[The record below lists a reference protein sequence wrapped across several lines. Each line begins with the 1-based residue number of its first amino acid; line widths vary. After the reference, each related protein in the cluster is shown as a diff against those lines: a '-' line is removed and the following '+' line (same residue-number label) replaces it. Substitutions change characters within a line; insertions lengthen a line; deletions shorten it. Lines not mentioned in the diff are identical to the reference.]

1 MASGIGL
8 SLDTSFLQSLEKA
21 DNKIKDLTDKTNA
34 LSRATVQA
42 FQQMA
47 KSGVV
52 PYIEQLNRQ
61 KKALEEIGKIKG
73 TSPFLTKMQADAKVA
88 VDEINNLIKAL
99 EKTKAYKGEMS
110 GKTAISF
117 ANSVLGQRGEAK
129 SIDNMKLAIS
139 QLEAAQNRLNLNT
152 KTGQKNYEKIGETIK
167 KVKAE
172 LDKATGANK
181 QLTEESEKTKK
192 SFNGLGGVIS
202 TVFSV
207 TAIRGFLNNLIKVRG
222 EFELQHKSLQVL
234 LQDVDEANELW
245 DKTIALAVKSPYRVK
260 ELVTYTKQLAAYRV
274 ESEKLYDTTRMLAD
288 VSAGLGVDMNRLI
301 LAFGQVKAANF
312 LRGTE
317 LRQFSEAGVN
327 LLEELSKRFTQL
339 EGRAV
344 SVGDVFER
352 VSKRMVKFSDVEAV
366 FQKITSEGGVFYQMQ
381 EKQSETLRG
390 MIMNLKDSVDLMFNE
405 MGRSQDSSLKGALR
419 LVKELVDNWRKFI
432 PVISSAGAAFLAG
445 FSVKIIASIGA
456 AFKALWAIVAANPLM
471 AAVPLVT
478 ALAVAIM
485 SAKRNV
491 DELTASLNQVDVEVT
506 KQLEES
512 ITLYRKLAEQVRDV
526 TATQKDRNKALEQ
539 LKSHF
544 DEILPDQLLEIE
556 YIKGISDNYGEATEA
571 MMNYY
576 NAKATEQKKDRVE
589 SQFGESIDTEIVD
602 LIQGTRKMITTWGE
616 KGIIGERDKVALL
629 SGVGGIIRSVSEG
642 IKNGEI
648 DDNFDDV
655 RRAILQKLS
664 EYSGV
669 GATWDKYI
677 QGGNS
682 MLFEKNIN
690 ELIRK
695 VADYRAAIEGIQGL
709 PTETYAEQ
717 EAADIFLPQKENIE
731 SVKSTFKEI
740 INLVSEYSNI
750 AASEWTELDARFD
763 NIVGKLPE
771 EAAAYL
777 PLLYDM
783 LEKMKVAAVSA
794 EESGA
799 SFNFAKSIQ
808 NFQQEFIHG
817 LANVLWEQTGDKMFD
832 PINAKVHEELVQLV
846 TNMDNTLRDEAAKLN
861 LNDFQ
866 KSVVEAMEVIAQ
878 KTGQH
883 VNAFTDFIPKIGDSL
898 STTREAIEA
907 EIGLLESRVTT
918 WTNSMKVEA
927 PELISARP
935 GALSETQENIDK
947 AIKLIEMFK
956 MLRDFLGGG
965 DKKKGR
971 TDNTIEERIKVIDQ
985 MNKKYLEL
993 NKTLS
998 KAESLQGAF
1007 DAYKDA
1013 FATAYDREDVRTMS
1027 AEDFAKKVLNFPNE
1041 DEVVKW
1047 LDNLAKTVKDK
1058 EDKIKVQLA
1067 KGKFEMDVDVRLKK
1081 ESDEILKKEIED
1093 MFDRYDLTLELDKIK
1108 APKGFM
1114 KNLFGVDSMSLPML
1128 RAEVESREG
1137 DFIGTDMEDDYKEFL
1152 EKIDDLER
1160 KELEQKAKRFV
1171 DYLSKNLDK
1180 IENIQRGRGL
1190 DLSFAR
1196 ELFDEGKISAEM
1208 FGEAVQSIVAE
1219 TNKEISKLNLEKFKE
1234 SPEYIQSMGDMTA
1247 YSANELKALSSK
1259 LKDIISEN
1267 GQAFS
1272 ADELKAYHDALERVN
1287 KRLERLD
1294 RNFIYDKDVYN
1305 LKEIKRLNQEIADQ
1319 KAKEMEI
1326 NNKLTRQEL
1335 YRSGLI
1341 VSLENLQKQR
1351 DEAKAKGQDTMLLD
1365 SLILTTQREIAKA
1378 NDDVAATQASLK
1390 SSKSLLAELGSEL
1403 KTILGDETEALAKL
1417 QAYINLFNKSL
1428 NLFTGVFDEVKAV
1441 VDSFGVDTDSGVW
1454 AGISVAMEGLSNV
1467 GSKASEAVTKF
1478 MSGDPIGGTMAAI
1491 SMVFEAIKG
1500 VNKTIDQVQE
1510 SKIQEQLKQI
1520 EDLSDAYDVLEKS
1533 IGEAFNAKEL
1543 ADYNAQMATNV
1554 DLQLK
1559 AYDAAIRA
1567 EEAKK
1572 NTDPERVRE
1581 LTKESEALKE
1591 EWEDFK
1597 KSQLED
1603 MGGVVDFRDAT
1614 AGFVDAWR
1622 EAFKETGSG
1631 LEGLKDNF
1639 KEFFS
1644 DIVKQQALT
1653 QGATNIMKQLFDEI
1667 NKSLETDYTISE
1679 DEYKNIDD
1687 VQSKVLKEL
1696 DAFLE
1701 GYYERYGD
1709 LLENSEG
1716 GKLSVLQKG
1725 IQGITEDTAQII
1737 EAYLNSMR
1745 GYISEQVT
1753 YTKRLY
1759 EMFDRMSRGN
1769 TYGLNVR
1776 MIS

>member
-8 SLDTSFLQSLEKA
+8 SLDTSFLQSLANA
-21 DNKIKDLTDKTNA
+21 DQKITDLTKKTNN
-34 LSRATVQA
+34 LSRVTVQA

-47 KSGVV
+47 KGGVA
-52 PYIEQLNRQ
+52 PYIEQLSRQ

-73 TSPFLTKMQADAKVA
+73 TNPLLTKMQADAKVV
-88 VDEINNLIKAL
+88 VDEINRVIKAL

-129 SIDNMKLAIS
+129 SIDNMRAAIS

-167 KVKAE
+167 KVKTE

-181 QLTEESEKTKK
+181 ELTEESKKT
-192 SFNGLGGVIS
+192 FDAVGRIGRNIS
-202 TVFSV
+202 IAFAVN
-207 TAIRGFLNNLIKVRG
+207 AIKTFTKQLIDIRG
-222 EFELQHKSLQVL
+222 EFELQHRSLQVL
-234 LQDVDEANELW
+234 LQDVDEANALW
-245 DKTIALAVKSPYRVK
+245 EKTTALAVKSPYTTK

-274 ESEKLYDTTRMLAD
+274 EADKLYDTTRMLAD
-288 VSAGLGVDMNRLI
+288 VSSGLGVDMNRLI

-352 VSKRMVKFSDVEAV
+352 VSKRMVSFADVEAV
-366 FQKITSEGGVFYQMQ
+366 FQTITSEGGAFYQMQ

-390 MIMNLKDSVDLMFNE
+390 LWLNLMDSVDLALNDI
-405 MGRSQDSSLKGALR
+405 GRSGSDMLKGALK
-419 LVKELVDNWRKFI
+419 LSKEIVDNWRKLVPI
-432 PVISSAGAAFLAG
+432 IAGAGTTLFAY
-445 FSVKIIASIGA
+445 FSVASLAAIG
-456 AFKALWAIVAANPLM
+456 KAVGALVSPWALVAG
-471 AAVPLVT
+471 
-478 ALAVAIM
+478 AVAGLTVGII
-485 SAKRNV
+485 SAIKAQR
-491 DELTASLNQVDVEVT
+491 ELTAEMNRIDTEVRG
-506 KQLEES
+506 QLEDS
-512 ITLYRKLAEQVRDV
+512 TALYMKLTKAVNDV
-526 TATQKDRNKALEQ
+526 TLSEKERNKALDQ
-539 LKSHF
+539 LKAKF
-544 DEILPDQLLEIE
+544 ADILPDQMLELE
-556 YIKGISDNYGEATEA
+556 YIQGIADNYSEATDA

-576 NAKATEQKKDRVE
+576 TAKAREQKKDKVE
-589 SQFGESIDTEIVD
+589 SHYAEEIEGTD
-602 LIQGTRKMITTWGE
+602 IPELITATRNAINKLGE
-616 KGIIGERDKVALL
+616 KGLISQDMQLALL
-629 SGVGGIIRSVSEG
+629 GSVKHALNIVTEKVKG
-642 IKNGEI
+642 GEI
-648 DDNFDDV
+648 SAEYNSMRNAIFSELEKYSGYEGSLFDD
-655 RRAILQKLS
+655 LL
-664 EYSGV
+664 
-669 GATWDKYI
+669 
-677 QGGNS
+677 
-682 MLFEKNIN
+682 NIN
-690 ELIRK
+690 TVVFDEQVKDISTTLS
-695 VADYRAAIEGIQGL
+695 GL
-709 PTETYAEQ
+709 RRDLENIPQFSFGSYAKD
-717 EAADIFLPQKENIE
+717 EAAKAFLPEKENIE
-731 SVKSTFKEI
+731 QAKEVFKSM
-740 INLVSEYSNI
+740 INEFDLLSQQTSDTWQGADDAIFNMISKLPPEMSAYADLLSQMFEKLKI
-750 AASEWTELDARFD
+750 AAQKGGFEF
-763 NIVGKLPE
+763 K
-771 EAAAYL
+771 
-777 PLLYDM
+777 
-783 LEKMKVAAVSA
+783 AAVQ
-794 EESGA
+794 GL
-799 SFNFAKSIQ
+799 
-808 NFQQEFIHG
+808 QQDFTFG
-817 LANVLWEQTGDKMFD
+817 LPNALWSQSTEGMFG
-832 PINAKVHEELVQLV
+832 PMSEGIREELVQLV
-846 TNMDNTLRDEAAKLN
+846 TNMQGTLSDEAKNLELTDFQNSVIGVFRNVAKDIKGTDLNIFKDFIPDLKKSRGEIIKELNALETQYTDTVAAFEKSLAEGVSPMMAEHIHQVTEEQIAWMKANIPALDEAAKRLG
-861 LNDFQ
+861 
-866 KSVVEAMEVIAQ
+866 E
-878 KTGQH
+878 
-883 VNAFTDFIPKIGDSL
+883 
-898 STTREAIEA
+898 
-907 EIGLLESRVTT
+907 LE
-918 WTNSMKVEA
+918 
-927 PELISARP
+927 
-935 GALSETQENIDK
+935 
-947 AIKLIEMFK
+947 
-956 MLRDFLGGG
+956 
-965 DKKKGR
+965 KKKGR
-971 TDNTIEERIKVIDQ
+971 TDNTIEERIKVVDQ
-985 MNKKYLEL
+985 MNAKYKEL

-998 KAESLQGAF
+998 ATESLQGAF

-1013 FATAYDREDVRTMS
+1013 FATAYGREDVRSMS

-1067 KGKFEMDVDVRLKK
+1067 KGKFEMDVEVRLKK
-1081 ESDEILKKEIED
+1081 EADEILKKEIED

-1128 RAEVESREG
+1128 KAEVESREK
-1137 DFIGTDMEDDYKEFL
+1137 DFVGTDMEKDYKEFL

-1247 YSANELKALSSK
+1247 YSAQELKALSSK

-1319 KAKEMEI
+1319 KAKETEI
-1326 NNKLTRQEL
+1326 NNKLTQQEIH
-1335 YRSGLI
+1335 RSALI
-1341 VSLENLQKQR
+1341 VSLENLQRQR
-1351 DEAKAKGQDTMLLD
+1351 DKAKAEGKDTTLLD

-1390 SSKSLLAELGSEL
+1390 VSKSLLAELGAEL
-1403 KTILGDETEALAKL
+1403 KTILGDETEAFAKL

-1428 NLFTGVFDEVKAV
+1428 NSFTSTFDEVKAV
-1441 VDSFGVDTDSGVW
+1441 VDSFGVDTENGVW
-1454 AGISVAMEGLSNV
+1454 AEMSVAMEGLSNV

-1491 SMVFEAIKG
+1491 SMVFEAIKS
-1500 VNKTIDQVQE
+1500 VNRTIDQVQE
-1510 SKIQEQLKQI
+1510 TKIQEQLKQI
-1520 EDLSDAYDVLEKS
+1520 EDLSDAYGVLEKS

-1554 DLQLK
+1554 DLRLK
-1559 AYDAAIRA
+1559 AYEAAIRA

-1581 LTKESEALKE
+1581 LTNEYEALKE
-1591 EWEDFK
+1591 EWEEFK

-1614 AGFVDAWR
+1614 SDFVDAWR
-1622 EAFKETGSG
+1622 DAFQETGNG
-1631 LEGLKDNF
+1631 LEGLKANF
-1639 KEFFS
+1639 KEFFA

-1667 NKSLETDYTISE
+1667 NKSLKEDYTISE

-1687 VQSKVLKEL
+1687 VQAKVLKEL

-1701 GYYERYGD
+1701 GYYKRYGD
-1709 LLENSEG
+1709 LLESAEG
-1716 GKLSVLQKG
+1716 GKLSALQKG
-1725 IQGITEDTAQII
+1725 IQGITEDTAQVI
-1737 EAYLNSMR
+1737 EAYLNSLR
-1745 GYISEQVT
+1745 GYVSEQVS